1 MSDSNLDTTDW
12 VLGELEAIARNADPQ
27 NLFYPRLTQSLLPL
41 LNADCVLLAIELESK
56 PLVLFSSGNSP
67 DPKALQDGLQLA
79 FDRHPAS
86 AELDPKSIAPD
97 PWIAVRFPKNNP
109 TKPLAIL
116 ARFANRPSQDHL
128 AGAKNLIDALADVA
142 ELREVYVE
150 NSRAI
155 GLWKQAILRSQDL
168 TNAQSHQQLHRGLV
182 ESLRETLQADR
193 VSLFLKQN
201 QAASMIAC
209 SGAAS
214 IDSNSAIVQE
224 LERSVVGIF
233 QDNTPKLWNAS
244 ENQPDSPCYRLLLAW
259 PSSPDSLTHGLLV
272 EWSDPQAIIDRVQRA
287 SSVLPMI
294 NQTWQYQNRWLC
306 LPRRAQD
313 QAIGKTA
320 SQTPSRALP
329 KPLVALAFLAIVAGL
344 AMIPYPFYI
353 QTQAYLEPTSQ
364 RLIHAT
370 ADSFIQELLVREG
383 QSVQSNQP
391 LVRLRAP
398 NLELQIEEVTGQ
410 IRALGEKKNAL
421 RVAVNQLSPNTSDL
435 ANQTRLS
442 AEVRLIEIQEKHA
455 QDKLDFLDKQRQ
467 ELLLQSPIQG
477 VVVGGDLSREL
488 SDRPLQRGDALFR
501 VADIHGPWQLKL
513 LVADRD
519 GGYVQEALLG
529 GPIDIDWGLENSTRR
544 GLKAKLISM
553 SPEVDQR
560 PNQGPCRSAT
570 ASLGESQLEQP
581 AIGAIAYARIP
592 CGKQPLWFIWSRPMV
607 EFLQKRF
614 WLNSTP
620 LGLLRKNQSPEP
632 VLLKQ

>member
-1 MSDSNLDTTDW
+1 
-12 VLGELEAIARNADPQ
+12 
-27 NLFYPRLTQSLLPL
+27 
-41 LNADCVLLAIELESK
+41 
-56 PLVLFSSGNSP
+56 
-67 DPKALQDGLQLA
+67 
-79 FDRHPAS
+79 
-86 AELDPKSIAPD
+86 
-97 PWIAVRFPKNNP
+97 
-109 TKPLAIL
+109 
-116 ARFANRPSQDHL
+116 
-128 AGAKNLIDALADVA
+128 
-142 ELREVYVE
+142 
-150 NSRAI
+150 
-155 GLWKQAILRSQDL
+155 
-168 TNAQSHQQLHRGLV
+168 
-182 ESLRETLQADR
+182 
-193 VSLFLKQN
+193 
-201 QAASMIAC
+201 
-209 SGAAS
+209 
-214 IDSNSAIVQE
+214 
-224 LERSVVGIF
+224 
-233 QDNTPKLWNAS
+233 
-244 ENQPDSPCYRLLLAW
+244 
-259 PSSPDSLTHGLLV
+259 
-272 EWSDPQAIIDRVQRA
+272 
-287 SSVLPMI
+287 
-294 NQTWQYQNRWLC
+294 
-306 LPRRAQD
+306 
-313 QAIGKTA
+313 
-320 SQTPSRALP
+320 
-329 KPLVALAFLAIVAGL
+329 
-344 AMIPYPFYI
+344 MIPYPFYI
-353 QTQAYLEPTSQ
+353 QTQAHLEPTSQ
-364 RLIHAT
+364 RFIHAT

-467 ELLLQSPIQG
+467 ELLLKSPIQG

-513 LVADRD
+513 QVADRD

-570 ASLGESQLEQP
+570 ASLGESQLERP

-620 LGLLRKNQSPEP
+620 LGLLRKKPLSRTEP
-632 VLLKQ
+632 SEVMIPL